1 MTVPL
6 TRRAALGL
14 ALTPALARTGAAQAP
29 APWRPNRP
37 IRMVVPTAAAG
48 ANDVMA
54 RIAAQFLAPRLG
66 QPVVV
71 DNRAGAGGTIGTMD
85 VLRSPPD
92 GHTLLMGNIGA
103 QSIAYSLARNMPYG
117 PDDLV
122 PISNMFT
129 TPHVLVVHPT
139 VPATTLRDFVALLR
153 DSPDKYSYGTP
164 GIGQSP
170 HLAAVWF
177 NQVAQTRSVPVHY
190 RGTAPAN
197 TDLIAGN
204 IHFVFD
210 LIANHVESI
219 RAGRVRAIAVTGPE
233 RSPLMPE
240 LPTMREAMAEFATF
254 STGSWIGLL
263 AAKGT
268 PEAAIRTLNAEMRD
282 LLTSPE
288 TAQRFLAL
296 GGTPAYG
303 APEEFGAFLRA
314 ETAKWAEVI
323 RREGLQVDLT

>member
-1 MTVPL
+1 MTATL
-6 TRRAALGL
+6 TRRASL
-14 ALTPALARTGAAQAP
+14 ALALAPILARPALAQ
-29 APWRPNRP
+29 APWRPTRP
-37 IRMVVPTAAAG
+37 VRMVVPTAAAG

-54 RIAAQFLAPRLG
+54 RIAAQVLAPRLG

-71 DNRAGAGGTIGTMD
+71 ENKAGAGGTLGTMD
-85 VLRSPPD
+85 VVRAQPD

-117 PDDLV
+117 PDDLLPV
-122 PISNMFT
+122 SNMFA
-129 TPHVLVVHPT
+129 TPHVLVVHPS
-139 VPATTLRDFVALLR
+139 VPAATLPEFVALLR
-153 DSPDKYSYGTP
+153 ENPDKYSYGTP

-177 NQVAQTRSVPVHY
+177 NQVAQTRSIPVHY

-210 LIANHVESI
+210 LIANHVDAI
-219 RAGRVRAIAVTGPE
+219 RTGRVRAIAVTAPE

-240 LPTMREAMAEFATF
+240 LPAMREAMPDFATF
-254 STGSWIGLL
+254 ATGSWIGLL
-263 AAKGT
+263 APKGT
-268 PEAAIRTLNAEMRD
+268 PDAVIRTLNAEMRD
-282 LLTSPE
+282 MLASAE
-288 TAQRFLAL
+288 IAQRFLAL

-303 APEEFGAFLRA
+303 TPEQFGAFLRQ
-314 ETAKWAEVI
+314 EIAKWGEVI